1 MRDRRGWRSLAEWAV
16 ALSLVALAVIG
27 AMTIG
32 MFVLP
37 VAIAAV
43 VLAARRNRAWPE
55 ALMGGLV
62 GVGSVFL
69 FVAYRNRSYSLC
81 PPGPMRLSHGE
92 HFSCG
97 GFDPMP
103 WLTIGLLL
111 IASGLA
117 GYLLSRRTPLTAAAT

>member
-1 MRDRRGWRSLAEWAV
+1 MRKRRGWQSLAEWSV
-16 ALSLVALAVIG
+16 AFGLVALAFIG

-37 VAIAAV
+37 VALATV

-62 GVGSVFL
+62 GVGGMCL
-69 FVAYRNRSYSLC
+69 FVAYRNRSYSPC
-81 PPGPMRLSHGE
+81 PTGTIRLTQGE

-97 GFDPMP
+97 GFDPVP
-103 WLTIGLLL
+103 WLAIGLLL
-111 IASGLA
+111 TAAGFAS
-117 GYLLSRRTPLTAAAT
+117 YLVVRRTRFHTDAT